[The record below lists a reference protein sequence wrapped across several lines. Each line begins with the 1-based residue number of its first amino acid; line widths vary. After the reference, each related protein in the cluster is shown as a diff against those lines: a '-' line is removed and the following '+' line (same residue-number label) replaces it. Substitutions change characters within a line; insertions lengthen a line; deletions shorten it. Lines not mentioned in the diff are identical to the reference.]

1 MKNIKLNLF
10 LLLTGMFA
18 VSCNDAIDI
27 TQDGELYPETTFE
40 TVQDLQTG
48 LYGVYASVPAEGAIY
63 FTSVFTDETAIG
75 RSNGGQ
81 GISYLQHIVNAQTSP
96 SGIWS
101 SNYRAINLANRLI
114 EAADGVTVEPGEEE
128 AFNHIVAQAYA
139 LRGLCHLQLMSYYAT
154 DMKDNN
160 ALGVIKLD
168 FIPSITDF
176 LPRNTVGEVFEL
188 IESDFN
194 YAEANLS
201 AAETNRGLFTKSAVT
216 ALKARMAAYRGNYTQ
231 AATYANTVIT
241 TSGVNLATP
250 TVYKNMFVDLED
262 GEILFK
268 LIRNATSIN
277 DANFYQVW
285 SSVNASPTGS
295 PFLEVNRALFNLVDI
310 PTDVRRGVLTYTSV
324 DVTGAAVEILPDYTS
339 VSFTDYFNQDVL
351 PVYKYARSKGI
362 HLLGDIKVIRLS
374 EMYLIRAESKVT
386 TDLAGAA
393 ADVYAVRVAR
403 NPAATMPVYSNQQEA
418 WADIMK
424 ERRVELAFEGH
435 RYIDLKRLGN
445 LAGVQIDRDPRDSSE
460 QGYPSTLS
468 NNDYRYTLPIP
479 LAEMDVNPNIQ
490 QNPGYSE

>member
-10 LLLTGMFA
+10 LLLTGMFV

-48 LYGVYASVPAEGAIY
+48 LYGVYASVPAEGGIY

-81 GISYLQHIVNAQTSP
+81 GITYLQHIVNAQTNP
-96 SGIWS
+96 AGIWS
-101 SNYRAINLANRLI
+101 GNYRAINLANRI
-114 EAADGVTVEPGEEE
+114 IAAAAGVTVEEGEED
-128 AFNHIVAQAYA
+128 AFEHIVAQAYA
-139 LRGLCHLQLMSYYAT
+139 IRGLCHLQLLTYYAT
-154 DMKDNN
+154 DMKDNS
-160 ALGVIKLD
+160 ALGVVKLD

-188 IESDFN
+188 IESDFD
-194 YAEANLS
+194 YALANLS
-201 AAETNRGLFTKSAVT
+201 AGETNPGLFSPRAVT
-216 ALKARMAAYRGNYTQ
+216 ALKARVAAYRGNYTQ
-231 AATYANTVIT
+231 AATHANTVIT
-241 TSGVNLATP
+241 SSGLTLSGAT
-250 TVYKNMFVDLED
+250 TYRNMFVDLED
-262 GEILFK
+262 GETLFK
-268 LIRNATSIN
+268 LIRNATSVSG
-277 DANFYQVW
+277 ANFSQVW

-295 PFLEVNRALFNLVDI
+295 PFLEVNRALFNLVDV

-374 EMYLIRAESKVT
+374 EMYLIRAESRVT

-393 ADVYAVRVAR
+393 ADVYAVRLAR
-403 NPAATMPVYSNQQEA
+403 NPAATMPTYSNQEEA
-418 WADIMK
+418 WEDILT

-445 LAGVQIDRDPRDSSE
+445 LAGVQSDRDPRDSSE
-460 QGYPSTLS
+460 QGYPETLS

-490 QNPGYSE
+490 QNPQYSE